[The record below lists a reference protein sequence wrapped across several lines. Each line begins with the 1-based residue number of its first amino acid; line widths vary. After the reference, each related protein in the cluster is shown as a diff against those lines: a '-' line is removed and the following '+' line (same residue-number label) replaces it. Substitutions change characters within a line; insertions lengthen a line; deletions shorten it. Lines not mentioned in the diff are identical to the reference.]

1 MQIKRTHWLIGLA
14 LVATAA
20 LAASP
25 KFLRAP
31 SASLGSPK
39 VVVSWIE
46 VGLGDTPDV
55 TYSATAMAAA
65 RWQCL
70 NRGNKCPSASNKA
83 EVIAPIESKGTF
95 SLGKNGRISGTLDI
109 PAPSAGLVCPNGQVP
124 SVAYALFTN
133 ITVTDTTNGISA
145 LADPSELEYE
155 VRECP

>member
-1 MQIKRTHWLIGLA
+1 MQIKLSHCLLGLA

-39 VVVSWIE
+39 VIVSWTE
-46 VGLGDTPDV
+46 VGLGDTQTV
-55 TYSATAMAAA
+55 NYKASAIVAA

-83 EVIAPIESKGTF
+83 EVIAPIETGGTF
-95 SLGKNGRISGTLDI
+95 GVDRNGRISGTLEI
-109 PAPSAGLVCPNGQVP
+109 PAPTAGLVCPNGQVP
-124 SVAYALFTN
+124 TVAYALFTN
-133 ITVTDTTNGISA
+133 ITLTDTTNKISS
-145 LADPSELEYE
+145 LTNPSELPYE
-155 VRECP
+155 VPECP